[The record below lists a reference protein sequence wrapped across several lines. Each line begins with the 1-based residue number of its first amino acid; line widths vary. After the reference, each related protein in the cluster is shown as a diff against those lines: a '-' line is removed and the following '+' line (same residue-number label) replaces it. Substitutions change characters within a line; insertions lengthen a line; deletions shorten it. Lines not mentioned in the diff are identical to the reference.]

1 MKKLLD
7 ILRLILTAGKETK
20 LQEVRVKCRF

>member
-7 ILRLILTAGKETK
+7 IIRLILFAGKETK
-20 LQEVRVKCRF
+20 LQEVKVKCRY

>member
-7 ILRLILTAGKETK
+7 VIRLILTAGKETK
-20 LQEVRVKCRF
+20 LQEVRVRCRF